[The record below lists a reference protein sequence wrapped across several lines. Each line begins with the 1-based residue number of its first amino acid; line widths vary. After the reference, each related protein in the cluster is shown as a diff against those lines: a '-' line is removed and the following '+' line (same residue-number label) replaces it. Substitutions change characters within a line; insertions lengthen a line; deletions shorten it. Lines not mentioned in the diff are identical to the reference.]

1 MASQDQK
8 TICSWLTGLDAIRSF
23 GWFDG
28 PFKYLR
34 VMFIA
39 FEKDS
44 AKFWDQQKIV
54 LIEFKL
60 QSQA

>member
-8 TICSWLTGLDAIRSF
+8 TICSWLTGLDAIQNI

-34 VMFIA
+34 VLTIG

-60 QSQA
+60 QTQA